1 MGSIDIF
8 IICMKKREIKS
19 IFKVTWFLL
28 PPLPASPN
36 TVEEA
41 EVRDH
46 FSYYFMGG
54 LRPSQATQVVNQR
67 PELGIRNLG
76 LDLGQL
82 VL

>member
-1 MGSIDIF
+1 MGSVDIF
-8 IICMKKREIKS
+8 IICVKKREIKS

-36 TVEEA
+36 TVEET

-46 FSYYFMGG
+46 FSYFMGG
-54 LRPSQATQVVNQR
+54 LRPSSQATQVVNQR